1 MTYLNSN
8 QLKQYEDEG
17 FVSPI
22 NIFSKEKAKE
32 IRNEIELIEK
42 IMPEELEKSGRYNA
56 HLISPL
62 LDEVT
67 HNSKI
72 LDAVESL
79 IGKNILVCG
88 TTLFIKNPYEK
99 GFVSYHQD
107 AKYIGLE
114 PHNWVTAWVAI
125 TDSNEKNGCMRMWSG
140 SHKDD
145 LKDHNQMFNEGNLL
159 TRGQTVNNVP
169 KEIPTMM
176 QYNTHINKESMFNTP
191 PVMSI
196 YAVNRSLNWLDSIGG
211 VPEMEIK
218 NRAKAKKLYEEIERN
233 SLFRCP
239 VNQDDRSMMNIPFVF
254 NDNLDELHFLEFCK
268 DRGLFTLKGH
278 RSVGGFR
285 ASIYNAMPEA
295 GVDAL
300 VQAMKDYESK

>member
-1 MTYLNSN
+1 MSYLSSN
-8 QLKQYEDEG
+8 QLKQYKDEG

-42 IMPEELEKSGRYNA
+42 KIPGELEKSGRYNA

-72 LDAVESL
+72 LDAVQSL
-79 IGKNILVCG
+79 IGENILVCG
-88 TTLFIKNPYEK
+88 TTLFIKNPNEK

-140 SHKDD
+140 SHKDN
-145 LKDHNQMFNEGNLL
+145 LRDHDQKFNEGNLL
-159 TRGQTVNNVP
+159 TRGQTVKNVP
-169 KEIPTMM
+169 KEKT
-176 QYNTHINKESMFNTP
+176 TP
-191 PVMSI
+191 LI
-196 YAVNRSLNWLDSIGG
+196 L
-211 VPEMEIK
+211 
-218 NRAKAKKLYEEIERN
+218 
-233 SLFRCP
+233 
-239 VNQDDRSMMNIPFVF
+239 
-254 NDNLDELHFLEFCK
+254 
-268 DRGLFTLKGH
+268 
-278 RSVGGFR
+278 
-285 ASIYNAMPEA
+285 EA
-295 GVDAL
+295 GQMSLHHPTVVHGSDL
-300 VQAMKDYESK
+300 NKSNDRRIGFVIQSYIGTNVKQILGKNSVQLARGFDKFNYHEIIGRPQNLLNINDIKLKKQENENLQKIFYKGSDKKGKF